1 MEIEELRKE
10 INHLLA
16 NVVEHSNSY
25 SDNRPIPSLEISFIL
40 TKVNKLQE
48 SMAVLKHLLEKQE
61 QKALNI
67 STSEKEIISSEKEQI
82 VQAEKL
88 EEVEEVDE
96 KVETKKTSSLMNE
109 SAKTVEVNLKLKP
122 IKNLVDA
129 FSLNDRYLYSNEL
142 FQKDMNAFNTLI
154 KSIDCCTSLEEAKEI
169 IAKENWDFE
178 NEQVLSFIEL
188 VERRFSTL

>member
-10 INHLLA
+10 INQLLD
-16 NVVEHSNSY
+16 NVVEHSDYY
-25 SDNRPIPSLEISFIL
+25 SDNVPIPSLEISYIL

-67 STSEKEIISSEKEQI
+67 STSEKEIISSEKEQL

-154 KSIDCCTSLEEAKEI
+154 KSIDSCTSLEEAKEI
-169 IAKENWDFE
+169 ITKENWDFE

-188 VERRFSTL
+188 VERRFSTP